1 MKNNEENELKDL
13 FERFMGREEA
23 NQAAEDISKG
33 EKLLRNFPAPSPDI
47 ETLERVKAE
56 ITHALVYRRVQSIK
70 RLSLRA
76 VAVAAM
82 VAIAAIVIVTMFE
95 KKKPEKERV
104 VVTTAAITPA
114 ISWESDTL
122 AEDDAQIAT
131 LISEI
136 DQIES
141 EMIAMELGEN
151 EGNGQT
157 DSTDLEM
164 ELVEINS
171 DFWKG

>member
-1 MKNNEENELKDL
+1 
-13 FERFMGREEA
+13 
-23 NQAAEDISKG
+23 
-33 EKLLRNFPAPSPDI
+33 
-47 ETLERVKAE
+47 
-56 ITHALVYRRVQSIK
+56 LVYRRIQAIK

-76 VAVAAM
+76 AAVAAV
-82 VAIAAIVIVTMFE
+82 VAIAVVVSLTMFE
-95 KKKPEKERV
+95 KKEPEKEKV
-104 VVTTAAITPA
+104 AMTAMIPA

-122 AEDDAQIAT
+122 AEDDAEIAT
-131 LISEI
+131 LIGEI

-151 EGNGQT
+151 GGNGHT

>member
-1 MKNNEENELKDL
+1 MKNGNENDMKDL

-23 NQAAEDISKG
+23 ARAAEDISKG
-33 EKLLRNFPAPSPDI
+33 EQILRDFPAPSPDE
-47 ETLERVKAE
+47 ETISRVKAE
-56 ITHALVYRRVQSIK
+56 ITHALVYRRVRAIT
-70 RLSLRA
+70 RLGLRA
-76 VAVAAM
+76 AAVAAV
-82 VAIAAIVIVTMFE
+82 VAITAIVIVAVFE
-95 KKKPEKERV
+95 KKEPQKPRV
-104 VVTTAAITPA
+104 VATTTAMIPA

-122 AEDDAQIAT
+122 ADDDAEIAAI
-131 LISEI
+131 ISEI

-141 EMIAMELGEN
+141 EMIAMGLGEN
-151 EGNGQT
+151 GGNGQT

>member
-1 MKNNEENELKDL
+1 MKNVDENELKEL
-13 FERFMGREEA
+13 FGRFMGREEA
-23 NQAAEDISKG
+23 TRAAEDISKG
-33 EKLLRNFPAPSPDI
+33 EQILRNFPAPAPDE
-47 ETLERVKAE
+47 ETISRVKAE
-56 ITHALVYRRVQSIK
+56 IAHALVYRRIQAIK
-70 RLSLRA
+70 RLSLRVA
-76 VAVAAM
+76 AVAAV
-82 VAIAAIVIVTMFE
+82 VAIAAVVSLTMFE
-95 KKKPEKERV
+95 KKEPEKEKV
-104 VVTTAAITPA
+104 AMTAMIPA

-122 AEDDAQIAT
+122 AEDDAEIAT
-131 LISEI
+131 LIGEI

-151 EGNGQT
+151 GGNGQT